1 MVMSLITYVKI
12 IKRTGTRIIILI
24 HYTERGA
31 FIMSFIEELYYGNIN
46 PYEIRCTPSKKYDE
60 ASKLILRFENKLKN
74 ALNEPELTALNR
86 MIEAQS
92 EADEEMQLAKFKL
105 GFKLGVQ
112 TIIDCLSP
120 NDDSIKND

>member
-1 MVMSLITYVKI
+1 MEILT
-12 IKRTGTRIIILI
+12 RTKFGV
-24 HYTERGA
+24 HQA
-31 FIMSFIEELYYGNIN
+31 
-46 PYEIRCTPSKKYDE
+46 KKYDE

-120 NDDSIKND
+120 NDDFIKTD

>member
-24 HYTERGA
+24 HYTERRA

-60 ASKLILRFENKLKN
+60 ASKLCHPRKNGHKKASKNEMNRSISLVYENQPHLFHG
-74 ALNEPELTALNR
+74 LLDNEPLPA
-86 MIEAQS
+86 
-92 EADEEMQLAKFKL
+92 
-105 GFKLGVQ
+105 
-112 TIIDCLSP
+112 
-120 NDDSIKND
+120 